1 MKTFRKILSE
11 VAQPKAGDEI
21 NFKAKHEIEMF
32 DYPSDVEDQFRS
44 KKGKTPARK
53 ADYNAGEDEDVYEA
67 LDPVG
72 KEDDDIDNDGDS
84 DKSDKYLLNRR
95 KAIKKAM
102 QKEEAELD
110 EAIHRAGDRVTWHD
124 HGSGKNL
131 TGTVHNASG
140 GRMKGGSL
148 AVVKVD
154 GTHMGSTAKIP
165 HKQLSKLDEVTRSA
179 IKRPIQY
186 TDARGITRTRLTTT
200 RPVQHDQ
207 HGQEKIRESAEL
219 GEAVAKI
226 ACLKC
231 DEVSTAAA
239 WQKKGGV
246 CPKCKVSTQGVA
258 ESVELSELSPSLLH
272 RYIKKSTGD
281 TAGTAAGMGAD
292 AAKGKVNKNS
302 ARKLGNRMRGISS
315 ASGRLADKANQNESV
330 ELDEAFTVGAEKLS
344 DGSTVILKKQDADL
358 LNNLFKDL
366 NPANKKKMMKAAMAD
381 KTGFNEILGFAREAL

>member
-11 VAQPKAGDEI
+11 VAQPKTGDEI

-32 DYPSDVEDQFRS
+32 DYPSDVENQFRS
-44 KKGKTPARK
+44 KMGKTPARK
-53 ADYNAGEDEDVYEA
+53 ADYKASEDEDVYEA

-72 KEDDDIDNDGDS
+72 QEDDDIDNDGDS

-110 EAIHRAGDRVTWHD
+110 E
-124 HGSGKNL
+124 
-131 TGTVHNASG
+131 
-140 GRMKGGSL
+140 
-148 AVVKVD
+148 
-154 GTHMGSTAKIP
+154 
-165 HKQLSKLDEVTRSA
+165 VTRSA
-179 IKRPIQY
+179 VKRPIQY
-186 TDARGITRTRLTTT
+186 TDARGVTRTRLTTT
-200 RPVQHDQ
+200 RPVRHDQ
-207 HGQEKIRESAEL
+207 HGQEKIRESTEL

-315 ASGRLADKANQNESV
+315 ASGRLADKANRNESV

-366 NPANKKKMMKAAMAD
+366 NPANKKKMMKVAMTD
-381 KTGFNEILGFAREAL
+381 KAGFNEILGFAREAL